1 MSGPY
6 SNRKFIL
13 FPIPPT
19 SPRPLCYTVAMGV
32 NGMDKTADDWRR
44 FAQTG
49 SIYDYL
55 TYMQVATTGLVLRQV
70 KVGEADRILTILTP
84 DLGVVSASARGSL
97 RMKSALFSATGL
109 FCYSEFTL
117 TSGRSHYFVDTAQV
131 KKVFHGISASIE
143 GMALA
148 SYMAEIAA
156 ELSPAPPEAD
166 AQLRLLLN
174 CLYMI
179 SERHY
184 PCAQLKAIYEL
195 RALTLAGYM
204 PDVLAC
210 AGCGKYDGGEFYLDP
225 VEGRLLCADCAE
237 KAHHITNL
245 DNGALYALRHICL
258 AEDKK
263 LFGFKIS
270 PESLQELSR
279 TSEQYTLAHL
289 EHGLKSLDFLK
300 SVLE

>member
-1 MSGPY
+1 
-6 SNRKFIL
+6 
-13 FPIPPT
+13 
-19 SPRPLCYTVAMGV
+19 
-32 NGMDKTADDWRR
+32 
-44 FAQTG
+44 
-49 SIYDYL
+49 
-55 TYMQVATTGLVLRQV
+55 MQVATTGLVLRQV

-204 PDVLAC
+204 PD
-210 AGCGKYDGGEFYLDP
+210 GRGYMYTYRYFK
-225 VEGRLLCADCAE
+225 RLLRIDYIF
-237 KAHHITNL
+237 HSPGIQGYRYYSPDL
-245 DNGALYALRHICL
+245 DLCSDHNPVLMEMKI
-258 AEDKK
+258 KK
-263 LFGFKIS
+263 
-270 PESLQELSR
+270 
-279 TSEQYTLAHL
+279 
-289 EHGLKSLDFLK
+289 
-300 SVLE
+300 

>member
-1 MSGPY
+1 
-6 SNRKFIL
+6 
-13 FPIPPT
+13 
-19 SPRPLCYTVAMGV
+19 
-32 NGMDKTADDWRR
+32 
-44 FAQTG
+44 
-49 SIYDYL
+49 
-55 TYMQVATTGLVLRQV
+55 MQVATTGLVLRQV

-204 PDVLAC
+204 PAPAAHWTPSRWTARPRFC
-210 AGCGKYDGGEFYLDP
+210 SGH
-225 VEGRLLCADCAE
+225 GRCSFSGRVAAIYWPATSGRGSRC
-237 KAHHITNL
+237 
-245 DNGALYALRHICL
+245 
-258 AEDKK
+258 
-263 LFGFKIS
+263 S
-270 PESLQELSR
+270 PPSSARQATATCRPSPP
-279 TSEQYTLAHL
+279 A
-289 EHGLKSLDFLK
+289 
-300 SVLE
+300 

>member
-1 MSGPY
+1 MSEVNKEFTFENEQYRKTYWHTCSHILAQAVKRLWPEVKLAIGP
-6 SNRKFIL
+6 SID
-13 FPIPPT
+13 
-19 SPRPLCYTVAMGV
+19 
-32 NGMDKTADDWRR
+32 NGFYYDLDAP
-44 FAQTG
+44 FAF
-49 SIYDYL
+49 
-55 TYMQVATTGLVLRQV
+55 
-70 KVGEADRILTILTP
+70 TP
-84 DLGVVSASARGSL
+84 D
-97 RMKSALFSATGL
+97 
-109 FCYSEFTL
+109 
-117 TSGRSHYFVDTAQV
+117 H
-131 KKVFHGISASIE
+131 
-143 GMALA
+143 
-148 SYMAEIAA
+148 MAEIAA

>member
-1 MSGPY
+1 MFVS
-6 SNRKFIL
+6 SHICK
-13 FPIPPT
+13 T
-19 SPRPLCYTVAMGV
+19 S
-32 NGMDKTADDWRR
+32 DIS
-44 FAQTG
+44 FS
-49 SIYDYL
+49 SIFLIIHLPHLYFRL
-55 TYMQVATTGLVLRQV
+55 
-70 KVGEADRILTILTP
+70 
-84 DLGVVSASARGSL
+84 
-97 RMKSALFSATGL
+97 SALQRYL
-109 FCYSEFTL
+109 FTHSLSLIKNSFFRIDKSRKIRNLYAFP
-117 TSGRSHYFVDTAQV
+117 AP
-131 KKVFHGISASIE
+131 
-143 GMALA
+143 
-148 SYMAEIAA
+148 

-237 KAHHITNL
+237 KARHITNL

>member
-1 MSGPY
+1 
-6 SNRKFIL
+6 
-13 FPIPPT
+13 
-19 SPRPLCYTVAMGV
+19 
-32 NGMDKTADDWRR
+32 
-44 FAQTG
+44 
-49 SIYDYL
+49 
-55 TYMQVATTGLVLRQV
+55 MQVATTGLVLRQV

-156 ELSPAPPEAD
+156 ELPRAARGRR
-166 AQLRLLLN
+166 QLRLLLN

-237 KAHHITNL
+237 KARHITNL

-279 TSEQYTLAHL
+279 TSEQYTLAQS
-289 EHGLKSLDFLK
+289 GAWLKSWIFSNLYLNK
-300 SVLE
+300 ET